1 MGSLSYILLN
11 FLVLCY
17 FGKVYCGVPVFIWE
31 SSAITEKEDVV
42 PALSQLDVDEFTN
55 HLVKKIHIHKPLI
68 VVFLEETLSVEDFS
82 WKDNLYRGSFPQLKN
97 ITSMSAKLEFIPS
110 VDDPMTSL
118 RELIVSH
125 DYIWKKY
132 DGVKLPVES
141 GIILV
146 VKMKDPLNYEDRPQ
160 MLRRHDGY
168 IAEIYSQLL
177 AKHSRIIAI
186 FTGKQSSWVEFES
199 NRVKRHA
206 EYLTGVT
213 YIVGDISI
221 HSSSYPVLYDGTKEF
236 TLSGIPD
243 IVFDNRSAT
252 GYTRMV
258 LKYTSSV
265 KKVLRFKFPKSEGHW
280 SLSEVEY
287 EDDNGK
293 SFHLLPSKENKL
305 DPIGNKLSSFAIS
318 TSPVSFQ
325 YFDPNGT
332 RNISLVFN
340 DMKLKAY
347 DDLTTD
353 EGNEN
358 HFLLSEASNKDTP
371 TRQYFTEAIWS
382 GLIVTFILGIILAW
396 GITMLLDIR
405 TMDRF
410 DDPKGKTISV
420 STLE

>member
-1 MGSLSYILLN
+1 MGSISYI
-11 FLVLCY
+11 FLKFLILCY

-82 WKDNLYRGSFPQLKN
+82 WKDNRYKGSFPQLKN

-125 DYIWKKY
+125 DYVWKKY
-132 DGVKLPVES
+132 DGVKLPIES

-146 VKMKDPLNYEDRPQ
+146 VKMKDPLNFEDRPQ
-160 MLRRHDGY
+160 MLRRHDGN

-199 NRVKRHA
+199 NRVKRDLSQT
-206 EYLTGVT
+206 YS
-213 YIVGDISI
+213 YIVGDIQLHTSNA
-221 HSSSYPVLYDGTKEF
+221 PVLYDGINNM
-236 TLSGIPD
+236 TLSGIPE
-243 IVFDNRSAT
+243 VVYDNRSSM

-258 LKYTSSV
+258 MKYTQNNYEGSSG
-265 KKVLRFKFPKSEGHW
+265 KVILRLKFPKSEGRW
-280 SLSEVEY
+280 TFSEVEY
-287 EDDNGK
+287 EDDSGK
-293 SFHLLPSKENKL
+293 SFHLLPSKENKIN
-305 DPIGNKLSSFAIS
+305 PIGAKIGSPAVSSV
-318 TSPVSFQ
+318 PVTFQ
-325 YFDPNGT
+325 YIDSNGT
-332 RNISLVFN
+332 RNISLVFS
-340 DMKLKAY
+340 DIQVEAY
-347 DDLTTD
+347 NLNYKQLNLLSSTTD
-353 EGNEN
+353 
-358 HFLLSEASNKDTP
+358 SNQGP
-371 TRQYFTEAIWS
+371 PYFTEAIWS

-420 STLE
+420 SAVE